1 MHLGQL
7 ELGLGSC
14 PRGEGGVSY
23 DVAQSLPIVFRDKLS
38 AKNEN
43 HIGDRTRSEGNAG
56 GPLGLKL
63 SESFSLGVVPNDVD
77 VEEAADVELL
87 GPELRHGE
95 RWASG
100 AHYVCW
106 VGCAEGVL

>member
-1 MHLGQL
+1 M
-7 ELGLGSC
+7 
-14 PRGEGGVSY
+14 
-23 DVAQSLPIVFRDKLS
+23 
-38 AKNEN
+38 
-43 HIGDRTRSEGNAG
+43 
-56 GPLGLKL
+56 
-63 SESFSLGVVPNDVD
+63 SESFSLGVVSDGFDVD
-77 VEEAADVELL
+77 EAADVELL